1 MGKRIR
7 KSKKI
12 FLIYI
17 FLLLLSVIC
26 IYFGNYY
33 SKEIVKNKNFV
44 SKMSDKAT
52 KLDKEIQEKENV
64 ISEINNKISY
74 YKDID
79 QTIIDT
85 KNNYFKEL
93 KQLEDDI
100 LLGKSKRKIAYL
112 TFDDGPYYNT
122 YKVLNILDK
131 YNIKVTFFTT
141 NTNGEYCYDNKSANC
156 WLLYKEY
163 VKRGHTIANH
173 TYTHAI
179 GRGLYKSVDSFIDAL
194 VKQEEHVKKQTGGYV
209 TNIVRFPGG
218 SSTAGKLKNSII
230 SELKKKKYGWV
241 DWTAQDGDGGKLS
254 SKDEAMNI
262 FKKSINSQIEVV
274 LFHDYNGYT
283 TTLLPSFIE
292 YLEKNGYEMY
302 PLFYES
308 NMINK

>member
-112 TFDDGPYYNT
+112 TFDDT
-122 YKVLNILDK
+122 
-131 YNIKVTFFTT
+131 
-141 NTNGEYCYDNKSANC
+141 
-156 WLLYKEY
+156 
-163 VKRGHTIANH
+163 
-173 TYTHAI
+173 
-179 GRGLYKSVDSFIDAL
+179 
-194 VKQEEHVKKQTGGYV
+194 
-209 TNIVRFPGG
+209 
-218 SSTAGKLKNSII
+218 
-230 SELKKKKYGWV
+230 
-241 DWTAQDGDGGKLS
+241 
-254 SKDEAMNI
+254 
-262 FKKSINSQIEVV
+262 
-274 LFHDYNGYT
+274 
-283 TTLLPSFIE
+283 
-292 YLEKNGYEMY
+292 
-302 PLFYES
+302 
-308 NMINK
+308 